1 MELKNTAIGLSDQE
15 PERTVIE
22 LGLELL
28 DVLGFPGN
36 GVQHDLQLLVQLS
49 VHLVTLAYLL
59 LLVHHFSI
67 QLPLQSQLR
76 IITWAKMS
84 KH

>member
-1 MELKNTAIGLSDQE
+1 MKLNNTAVGFSDEE

-22 LGLELL
+22 LGFELL
-28 DVLGFPGN
+28 DVISFPGD

-49 VHLVTLAYLL
+49 VHLVTLTDLL

-67 QLPLQSQLR
+67 QLPLQCQLG
-76 IITWAKMS
+76 IIT
-84 KH
+84 